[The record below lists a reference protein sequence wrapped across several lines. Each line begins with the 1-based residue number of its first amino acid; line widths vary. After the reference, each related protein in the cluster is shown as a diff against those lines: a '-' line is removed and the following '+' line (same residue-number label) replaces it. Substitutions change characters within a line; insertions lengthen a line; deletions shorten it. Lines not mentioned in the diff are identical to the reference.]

1 MASMAAQLLFN
12 KNEQTEQKV
21 KAEQQP
27 NIAPA
32 TEEQVKNAIVEIV
45 KCLDGELPLGAKAVA
60 YINKANL
67 PVAALPIE
75 TVQQVLLAAAMQ
87 EASIQEDENDMPQL
101 VSQQEKVAA
110 VKQKKKKKKKKAD
123 TGPVTYPELYDRVRD
138 AEGYYGQ
145 VQYIG
150 PVCTA
155 KNPYFNYVGVEWD
168 VAGRGKHD
176 GAVKTERGYERYFDC
191 EMGKGSFVK
200 PNKLIQCET
209 FLNAMRNRYDH
220 GGQEEEVISKVDTLK
235 GKTKPITLVGMDK
248 VAAWHKLDTI
258 HQVSLEGFNVGKAY
272 GKNEEAGV
280 VAAQCPRVSELNLR
294 KTMFGNWDDVAKL
307 GKELK
312 RLKIL
317 HLSANRF
324 NILKYPLP
332 QDHKIFDSF
341 KALKVL
347 ILTNTNMTW
356 GQVCSI
362 DTAIPQL
369 EELHLNK
376 NNLSDFDLPMTTY
389 ASWSVNQG
397 DRTRD
402 ARGAAGKPVI
412 GFEKLKKLNLS
423 ENRFNDWRQIWRL
436 GWLPSLETLLINN
449 NELECVD
456 YLGEEFLRRKGAEAA
471 SYRVVYDEDVLKAN
485 KQKEMDGEASQKE
498 HEEKDVDPKQVTENT
513 GTASANHGSKPQDF
527 QEYILKQKNNAVAK
541 DHTEDEKKELDRF
554 KGTPFKNLKA
564 ISLDHNKIDSWKSF
578 DALNEFVALDYVR
591 FQHNPLSAKTSGNL
605 MRQTAISRV
614 GKLKTYNGSEVRFY
628 ERQDAEKLYVKRIL
642 LEHQNEEFTV
652 TIESL
657 IPKLRDEHP
666 RLEGLFKQYGE
677 PVGKVTKKNG
687 KSGGMASSMMKIAL
701 MSNVPASCTVPVK
714 QMRVPE
720 TMTIGALKLICQR
733 RFKLDASSQALFY
746 RDNTTQGHP
755 LELDD
760 DTKGVGFYGVKS
772 GGEILMEEL
781 NDDRRKEAE
790 KTKQMNAEAAA
801 IAAEEAQA
809 ILLAAKKAGMNGQ
822 KEAVKKAADAVPFV
836 SKFR

>member
-21 KAEQQP
+21 KAEQLP
-27 NIAPA
+27 IIAPA
-32 TEEQVKNAIVEIV
+32 TEEQVKNAIVEVV
-45 KCLDGELPLGAKAVA
+45 KCLDGELPLGAKAIA
-60 YINKANL
+60 YIKKANL

-87 EASIQEDENDMPQL
+87 EASLNETQEGEEDMPQL
-101 VSQQEKVAA
+101 VSQTQ
-110 VKQKKKKKKKKAD
+110 KQAKKKKKTKQ
-123 TGPVTYPELYDRVRD
+123 TGPVKYPELYDRVRD
-138 AEGYYGQ
+138 AEGFYGQ

-155 KNPYFNYVGVEWD
+155 KNPHYNYVGVEWD
-168 VAGRGKHD
+168 VLGRGKHD
-176 GAVKTERGYERYFDC
+176 GAVKTDRGYERYFDC

-200 PNKLIQCET
+200 PNKLVLCDT
-209 FLNAMRNRYDH
+209 FLNAMRSRYDH
-220 GGQEEEVISKVDTLK
+220 GGQEEEVISNVDTLK
-235 GKTKPITLVGMDK
+235 GKTKPITLIGMDK

-258 HQVSLEGFNVGKAY
+258 TQVSLEGFNVGKAY
-272 GKNEEAGV
+272 GKNEEAGT
-280 VAAQCPRVSELNLR
+280 VAATCPRVKELNLR
-294 KTMFGNWDDVAKL
+294 KTMFGNWEDVAKL
-307 GKELK
+307 GRELTT
-312 RLKIL
+312 LKIL

-324 NILKYPLP
+324 NKIKYPLP
-332 QDHKIFDSF
+332 QDHTLIGAF
-341 KALKVL
+341 KSLKVL

-356 GQVCSI
+356 GEVSSI

-376 NNLSDFDLPMTTY
+376 NNLTDFDLPMTTY

-402 ARGAAGKPVI
+402 ARGAAGKPLI
-412 GFEKLKKLNLS
+412 GFENLKKLNLS

-436 GWLPSLETLLINN
+436 GWLPKLETLLINH
-449 NELECVD
+449 NELESVD

-471 SYRVVYDEDVLKAN
+471 SYRVVYDEDVLKAQS
-485 KQKEMDGEASQKE
+485 KKEKDGETSQKE
-498 HEEKDVDPKQVTENT
+498 EEKAAIQVTENT
-513 GTASANHGSKPQDF
+513 GTSSANHGSKPQDF
-527 QEYILKQKNNAVAK
+527 QEYILKQKKNAVAK
-541 DHTEDEKKELDRF
+541 DHTEEEQKEMNRF
-554 KGTPFKNLKA
+554 KGTPFKNLIS
-564 ISLDHNKIDSWKSF
+564 ISLDHNKIDSWSSF
-578 DALNEFVALDYVR
+578 DAFNEFKSLDYLR
-591 FQHNPLSAKTSGNL
+591 FQHNPLSKKISGNL

-614 GKLKTYNGSEVRFY
+614 SNLRMYNGSEVRFY

-642 LEHQNEEFTV
+642 LEHQNEEMTV

-666 RLEGLFKQYGE
+666 RLEELFKKYGE
-677 PVGKVTKKNG
+677 PVGKVDKKNG
-687 KSGGMASSMMKIAL
+687 KGNSMASSMMKVAL

-720 TMTIGALKLICQR
+720 TITVGALKLICQR

-772 GGEILMEEL
+772 GGEIIMEEL
-781 NDDRRKEAE
+781 NEERRKMAE
-790 KTKQMNAEAAA
+790 KEKQLSAEAAA
-801 IAAEEAQA
+801 VAAEEAQA
-809 ILLAAKKAGMNGQ
+809 ILLAAKRAGMDSQ